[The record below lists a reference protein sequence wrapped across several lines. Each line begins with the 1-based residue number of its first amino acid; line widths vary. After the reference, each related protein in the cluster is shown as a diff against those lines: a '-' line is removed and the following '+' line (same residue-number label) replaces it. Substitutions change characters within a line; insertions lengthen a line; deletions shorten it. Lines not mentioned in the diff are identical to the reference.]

1 MNDQHPDLQAVD
13 ADDKAYWQDFYA
25 KAVAPIFPSQFAV
38 FVQSWLLGQDINMV
52 EFGCGNGRDSQ
63 FFHGQ
68 GHSVTVTD
76 QHVSDELQTLAGR
89 SERFNFVEGD
99 VTETSA
105 EVFSTLAQSKPD
117 AQQVIY
123 SRFFQH
129 SIPEAVEKQ
138 MLVNIAEHMDPG
150 ALLFFEFRLEQD
162 TDIDKIFKAHF
173 RRFPSSDLFVN
184 TVDGF
189 GLKCIYRAE
198 GTGFANYKEEDPY
211 VGRFVFKRADES
223 AQ

>member
-1 MNDQHPDLQAVD
+1 MQAVD
-13 ADDKAYWQDFYA
+13 PDDKAYWQAFYA
-25 KAVAPIFPSQFAV
+25 KSVAPVFPSQFAV
-38 FVQSWLLGQDINMV
+38 FANSWTLGQEINIV

-63 FFHGQ
+63 FFHNQ
-68 GHSVTVTD
+68 GHNVTVTD
-76 QHVSDELQTLAGR
+76 QHVSDELQTLASR
-89 SERFNFVEGD
+89 SDRFNFVEGD

-105 EVFSTLAQSKPD
+105 QIFSTQPSNG

-138 MLVNIAEHMDPG
+138 MLVNISENMDPG

-184 TVDGF
+184 TLDGF
-189 GLKCIYRAE
+189 GLNCVYRCE

-211 VGRFVFKRADES
+211 VGRFVFQQAG
-223 AQ
+223 A